1 MNLNVLIKK
10 YKENGYED
18 QEAIAKLSQD
28 IILLKISKSKYKEHI
43 TIKGGVVM
51 HNISKDKRRATRD
64 IDIDF
69 IKYSLDDESIKTFI
83 NNLNEVKDGITIEII
98 DNIIKLHHQDY
109 DGKRVNIKIVD
120 EYNNKINS
128 KLDIGIHKQFDIKQE
143 EYCFDLNIINQ
154 SVSIL
159 INSKEQIFVEKLKSL
174 LKFGIRS
181 TRYKDIFDLYYLI
194 NNEKIDYNNL
204 IKYLDILIF
213 KDKSLYEKNIDDI
226 INRLINI
233 FQNKRYQNMLNMAND
248 NWLSI
253 PLNKVIDSILKYINN
268 LKKIKTHS

>member
-98 DNIIKLHHQDY
+98 NDIIKLHHQDY

-159 INSKEQIFVEKLKSL
+159 
-174 LKFGIRS
+174 
-181 TRYKDIFDLYYLI
+181 
-194 NNEKIDYNNL
+194 
-204 IKYLDILIF
+204 
-213 KDKSLYEKNIDDI
+213 
-226 INRLINI
+226 
-233 FQNKRYQNMLNMAND
+233 M
-248 NWLSI
+248 
-253 PLNKVIDSILKYINN
+253 
-268 LKKIKTHS
+268 KK